1 MKIGI
6 IGTGDV
12 GRTLASGFIKYGHEV
27 MLGSRDV
34 SQEKVQQWLSVNSGN
49 ASLGNFSEAAAFG
62 EVVVIAT
69 PWSGTKNAINLANA
83 SNFTGK
89 TVIDVTNPL
98 DFSNGFPPKLAGGL
112 TGSAGEMIQ
121 HWLLGANVV
130 KAFNIVGN
138 THMVNPKF
146 SEGTPDMFICGNDT
160 KAKVTVN
167 GFLNDFG
174 WQTIDLGNIAMSKLL
189 ESLAM
194 IWIVYGF
201 SNNSWNH
208 AFKLLRK

>member
-12 GRTLASGFIKYGHEV
+12 GRTLASGFIKYGYEV

-34 SQEKVQQWLSVNSGN
+34 SQEKVQQWLTSNGKN
-49 ASLGNFSEAAAFG
+49 ASLGSFSEAATFG

-69 PWSGTKNAINLANA
+69 PWSGTKNAIDLANA

-98 DFSNGFPPKLAGGL
+98 DFSAGFPPKLAGGL

-121 HWLLGANVV
+121 GWLPEAKVV

-138 THMVNPKF
+138 THMVNPHL
-146 SEGTPDMFICGNDT
+146 SEGTPDMFICGNDSEAKDT
-160 KAKVTVN
+160 VKA
-167 GFLNDFG
+167 FLNDFG
-174 WQTIDLGNIAMSKLL
+174 WPTIDLGNIAMSKLL

-201 SNNSWNH
+201 TNNSWSH